1 MIIRIFLL
9 LLACAVLAFIAGDV
23 LLRLRLPLL
32 PELVTQLGLAVL
44 LLAFGLLVISG
55 LVLLGKRIGL
65 AVAEYFSQPQTH
77 LRRLWFKQNQQL
89 AIAQRFRLQKLKLH
103 FGFENQRQ
111 RLLKADNQ
119 RQINSLAKAVGDE
132 LRRQKKHLPKPL
144 YRQWRQELLSC
155 QHRQDG
161 AGLLKLQQTI
171 TAWMPT

>member
-9 LLACAVLAFIAGDV
+9 LLACAVLAFISGDV
-23 LLRLRLPLL
+23 LLRLRLPFL

-55 LVLLGKRIGL
+55 LVLIGKRIGL

-103 FGFENQRQ
+103 FSFESQRQ

-119 RQINSLAKAVGDE
+119 RQINRLAKAIGND
-132 LRRQKKHLPKPL
+132 LRNLKKQVPKTL
-144 YRQWRQELLSC
+144 YRQWRQELHAC
-155 QHRQDG
+155 QHQQDS

-171 TAWMPT
+171 TAWMST